1 MQTESDHHGLPP
13 ATDEL
18 SQIDAMMAADDVAGK
33 SVPAVQSATAT
44 QPAALAQ
51 APNQSTDDQSLP
63 ADVLDDAPAQPVQ
76 QGPGRPAKPARSFDG
91 LDEREAAIFSKM
103 ANEGYEHLYP
113 LYRRLKEAGG
123 LDTLLKQK
131 EDFEKQR
138 GDLEKARFY
147 DHPDAYKLSPE
158 YAQQQQI
165 VQNIDDI
172 DQFWQEQL
180 SLVHAG
186 KPAQIIEHTADG
198 KLRVSAQTY
207 EPSPQLQ
214 TRILSELATIKAD
227 RNEAVA
233 RLGQIRESFKQ
244 QYVSYESE
252 FGNVTKKLFGSVA
265 EKLRDQ
271 VKKELELLP
280 PYARHKPEAQFAAH
294 ALAFVRAV
302 IAKQKAS
309 ATQASADAAVK
320 QIASSNGP
328 TVDAIKTGGTKPNTA
343 SSDKQIEDEVRRMYA

>member
-1 MQTESDHHGLPP
+1 MDTTTPVQTESDHHGLPP
-13 ATDEL
+13 ATDDL
-18 SQIDAMMAADDVAGK
+18 AQIDAMMAADNAAGK
-33 SVPAVQSATAT
+33 PALAV
-44 QPAALAQ
+44 QPAAPAQ
-51 APNQSTDDQSLP
+51 VAADDSIALP
-63 ADVLDDAPAQPVQ
+63 ADALDDSQSAAPAQA
-76 QGPGRPAKPARSFDG
+76 GPGRPAKSARSLEG
-91 LDEREAAIFSKM
+91 LDEREAAIFTKM

-158 YAQQQQI
+158 YSQQQQI
-165 VQNIDDI
+165 VNNIDEI
-172 DQFWQEQL
+172 DEFWQEQSAAL
-180 SLVHAG
+180 YANKPCRILVRTAEG
-186 KPAQIIEHTADG
+186 RLKPSDE
-198 KLRVSAQTY
+198 TY
-207 EPSPQLQ
+207 EPSPALQ
-214 TRILSELATIKAD
+214 AKILSELATVKAD

-252 FGNVTKKLFGSVA
+252 FGNVTKKLFGPVA

-280 PYARHKPEAQFAAH
+280 HYARHKPEAQFAAH
-294 ALAFVRAV
+294 ALAFLRAV
-302 IAKQKAS
+302 LAKQRSA
-309 ATQASADAAVK
+309 ATQATATAAVDK
-320 QIASSNGP
+320 IAESNGV
-328 TVDAIKTGGTKPNTA
+328 TADAIKTGPQRIRNTGQ
-343 SSDKQIEDEVRRMYA
+343 SDKELEEEVRRLY